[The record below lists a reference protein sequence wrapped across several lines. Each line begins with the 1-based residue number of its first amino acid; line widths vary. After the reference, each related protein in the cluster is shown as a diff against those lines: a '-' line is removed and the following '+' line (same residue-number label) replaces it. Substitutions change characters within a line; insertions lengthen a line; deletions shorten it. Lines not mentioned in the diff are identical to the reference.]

1 MPRATS
7 GVKAHTLSVAW
18 TTRLN
23 AVKNGGA
30 MTAPPFASEL
40 ARKMQLTRGILVAC
54 QRYVEPVTRHHR
66 GNASRRT
73 DSERHWEHG
82 EGA

>member
-1 MPRATS
+1 MSASDRRPATVLGWIRRLGAWIKTVPRATS

-40 ARKMQLTRGILVAC
+40 ARKMQLT
-54 QRYVEPVTRHHR
+54 
-66 GNASRRT
+66 
-73 DSERHWEHG
+73 
-82 EGA
+82 